1 VTAALLFMAVA
12 AVAFIFWMAL
22 GSRWLIWM
30 FVLVTLVLA
39 IDATH
44 PGVANT
50 PILLPILA
58 QNQVGG

>member
-1 VTAALLFMAVA
+1 VTAAIVFMAVA

-22 GSRWLIWM
+22 GSRWLIWV
-30 FVLVTLVLA
+30 FVLTTLVLA

-50 PILLPILA
+50 PILLPLA
-58 QNQVGG
+58 LNAGD